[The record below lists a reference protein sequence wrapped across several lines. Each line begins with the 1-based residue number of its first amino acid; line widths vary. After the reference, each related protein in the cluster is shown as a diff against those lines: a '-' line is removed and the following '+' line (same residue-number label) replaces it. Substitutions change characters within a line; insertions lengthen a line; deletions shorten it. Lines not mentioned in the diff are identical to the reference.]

1 MRIPRRFLLIFGVPA
16 LAVSAC
22 LGQTPAQPG
31 APPSAQERVT
41 HLTTLGPSHPGKPA
55 SDNILP
61 DNFGGGALSPPPR
74 LSKDPPAPDPTH
86 ADLLKEDRFTDL
98 ERATYTRDDGRT
110 LPIQA
115 ARFEKANGA

>member
-31 APPSAQERVT
+31 APPSAQERVN

-55 SDNILP
+55 NDNILP
-61 DNFGGGALSPPPR
+61 DNFGGWTLSPPAK
-74 LSKDPPAPDPTH
+74 LSKDPGAADPADADP
-86 ADLLKEDRFTDL
+86 LKEHGFPAF
-98 ERATYTRDDGRT
+98 EGATYTPDDGRT
-110 LPIQA
+110 LTIAA
-115 ARFEKANGA
+115 ARFEDPS